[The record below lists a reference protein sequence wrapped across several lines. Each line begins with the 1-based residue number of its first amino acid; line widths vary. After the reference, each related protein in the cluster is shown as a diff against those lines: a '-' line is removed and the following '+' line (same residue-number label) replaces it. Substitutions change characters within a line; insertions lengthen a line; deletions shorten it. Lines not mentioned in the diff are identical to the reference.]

1 MTEETMAVI
10 LIFEAAFGAFF
21 LCIGFFLGRR
31 VQKEPKAAVQRAVP
45 QGAGIQRA
53 GRPLSSLFS
62 KKERQEERR
71 ERLIYENI
79 ENYGTRRAQQEVS

>member
-31 VQKEPKAAVQRAVP
+31 VQKAPRTAVP
-45 QGAGIQRA
+45 QRAGIQRA